1 MDLPFYSSRP
11 KRSPNDVY
19 LEQLQALI
27 DDRWENSTQT
37 KYDVL
42 VQDEIGVE
50 TFSPVEISID
60 AQIESGTGFKLGD
73 DYKIFSYRKID
84 TEVPNGLMYQ
94 YAENYWIATN
104 TNKLASNTSS
114 VSVRRCNNEL
124 RWINPE
130 NGFIN
135 KIPCIIDYE
144 LASPQP
150 SKDKDIVVASG
161 HIVVT
166 TQGNNLTRTIP
177 LNQRFI
183 FKGQAFKVSAN
194 QDMLIDDIDYEHA
207 TMIRIDMYKDT
218 LQADDDLK
226 NQVADALDINYSV
239 SISNPI
245 AEQTKGFKGKLY
257 ANTFLNGNTVN
268 RDIVWSGSD
277 NCTVDSDGDFELT
290 GEVGSTATIKATLS
304 GNPNVFAECNIN
316 IVDVVEDVYKVVM
329 TPEFTEIKQN
339 VPMEFSVNLY
349 KNGIMQNDDI
359 STSISGV
366 DSSYYTLVQ
375 DGNNFIL
382 TSKKVSKNRLLLV
395 FSANDITKEMAIQL
409 KSFY

>member
-1 MDLPFYSSRP
+1 MDLPFYS
-11 KRSPNDVY
+11 KRQKLSPNDTY
-19 LEQLQALI
+19 LNHLQALI

-42 VQDEIGVE
+42 VQDEIGAE

-84 TEVPNGLMYQ
+84 IEVPNGLMYQ

-150 SKDKDIVVASG
+150 SKDKDIVVVSG

-183 FKGQAFKVSAN
+183 FKGQVFKVSAN

-257 ANTFLNGNTVN
+257 ANTFLNGDTVN

-277 NCTVDSDGDFELT
+277 NCTVDSDGSFELT

-304 GNPNVFAECNIN
+304 GNPNVFAECSIN
-316 IVDVVEDVYKVVM
+316 IVDVVEDVYEIVV

-339 VPMEFSVNLY
+339 VHMGFSANLY
-349 KNGIMQNDDI
+349 KNGVMQNDDV
-359 STSISGV
+359 SVSINGV

-375 DGNNFIL
+375 DGNNFVL

>member
-11 KRSPNDVY
+11 KQSPNDVY

-42 VQDEIGVE
+42 VQDEIGADS
-50 TFSPVEISID
+50 FSPVEISID
-60 AQIESGTGFKLGD
+60 AQIEGGTGFKLGD

-94 YAENYWIATN
+94 YANNYWIATN
-104 TNKLASNTSS
+104 TNKLASNISS

-124 RWINPE
+124 RWINTE

-166 TQGNNLTRTIP
+166 VQGNDLTRTIP

-226 NQVADALDINYSV
+226 NQVADVLAINYSV
-239 SISNPI
+239 DISNPI

-257 ANTFLNGNTVN
+257 ANAFLNDDAVN
-268 RDIVWSGSD
+268 RDITWSGND
-277 NCTVDSDGDFELT
+277 NCIVDSDGGFELT
-290 GEVGSTATIKATLS
+290 GEVGSTAIIKATLS
-304 GNPNVFAECNIN
+304 GNPNVFAECSIN
-316 IVDVVEDVYKVVM
+316 IVDTIEDVYEVVM
-329 TPEFTEIKQN
+329 TPEFTELRQN

-349 KNGIMQNDDI
+349 KNGVMQKDDV
-359 STSISGV
+359 SVLVSGV
-366 DSSYYTLVQ
+366 DSSFYTLVQ
-375 DGNNFIL
+375 DGNNFVL

-395 FSANDITKEMAIQL
+395 FSANDITKEMAVQL

>member
-1 MDLPFYSSRP
+1 MDLPFYS
-11 KRSPNDVY
+11 KRQKLSPNDTY
-19 LEQLQALI
+19 LNHLQALI

-42 VQDEIGVE
+42 VQDEIGAE

-183 FKGQAFKVSAN
+183 FKGQVFKVSAN

-245 AEQTKGFKGKLY
+245 AEQIKGFKGKLY
-257 ANTFLNGNTVN
+257 ANTFLNGDIVN

-277 NCTVDSDGDFELT
+277 NCTVDLDGGFELI
-290 GEVGSTATIKATLS
+290 GEVGSTAIIKATLN
-304 GNPNVFAECNIN
+304 GNSNVFAECSIN
-316 IVDVVEDVYKVVM
+316 IVDVVEDIYEIVV

-349 KNGIMQNDDI
+349 KNGVMQNNDV
-359 STSISGV
+359 SVSISGV

-375 DGNNFIL
+375 DGNNFVL